1 MRILFI
7 SGYFPPKAP
16 MGAVRSGKLAEYWR
30 DSGCDVRVI
39 AIALPQQEWAHEQDS
54 GVAAYYVR
62 YSEPGQIVTSL
73 TTAIRQS
80 RLGQFVPSADNRR
93 PDNAQQ
99 SWAIGNPKLE
109 KPGLAEL
116 YRHILFLPDKY
127 RSWIRPA
134 VECAQSWTGNW
145 RPDIIYSSGP
155 PNSGHV
161 AAKQLASRFGVP
173 WIAEIRDLWLDN
185 PNDHR
190 HWIVA
195 PFFDGQARRTL
206 GRASGLVAVTDS
218 DRKQL
223 AARFRA
229 PVVLSY
235 NGYDPAEFRD
245 LDEAEPLDREHLTIL
260 YAGAIYSGRRDPTP
274 LFKAIS
280 LLGTQAD
287 RVRCVFCVDQA
298 KTIEAMAETCAV
310 RRNVEIRGVLRRSQ
324 VLMLEKQADIL
335 LECHWQDPAGDGVIP
350 GKIFEY
356 IGAARPILSL
366 GSVTAEPARIVRENA
381 LGLASNDPEEI
392 KAVLLEWL
400 ATKRQAGRIADVRSS
415 GDERFQRQYQFRK
428 IDDLMRAVG
437 AGLER
442 ATTA

>member
-1 MRILFI
+1 
-7 SGYFPPKAP
+7 

-30 DSGCDVRVI
+30 DSGRDVRVI
-39 AIALPQQEWAHEQDS
+39 AVALPPQEWAHERDS
-54 GVAAYYVR
+54 GVTAYYVP

-73 TTAIRQS
+73 TSAIRRS
-80 RLGQFVPSADNRR
+80 PLGQFIPSADDRK

-99 SWAIGNPKLE
+99 SWAVGDPKLE

-127 RSWIRPA
+127 RSWIQPA
-134 VECAQSWTGNW
+134 IECAQSWKGNW
-145 RPDIIYSSGP
+145 QPDIIYSSGP

-161 AAKQLASRFGVP
+161 AAKQLSSRFGVP
-173 WIAEIRDLWLDN
+173 WLAEIRDLWIDN

-195 PFFDGQARRTL
+195 PFFNRQARRTL
-206 GRASGLVAVTDS
+206 GQAAGLIAVTDS

-223 AARFRA
+223 AARFPA

-235 NGYDPAEFRD
+235 NGYDPAEFQN
-245 LDEAEPLDREHLTIL
+245 LDEADPLDRERLTIL

-280 LLGTQAD
+280 LLGPQAD
-287 RVRCVFCVDQA
+287 RVRCAFCVDQA
-298 KTIEAMAETCAV
+298 KTIKAMAEACGV
-310 RRNVEIRGVLRRSQ
+310 SSYVEIRGVLRRSQ
-324 VLMLEKQADIL
+324 VLVLERQADIL
-335 LECHWQDPAGDGVIP
+335 LECHWQDSAGDGVIP

-366 GSVTAEPARIVRENA
+366 GSVTAEPARIVRENG
-381 LGLASNDPEEI
+381 LGLASNDPEQI
-392 KAVLLEWL
+392 KVMLLEWL
-400 ATKRQAGRIADVRSS
+400 ATKRTLGRIPDVRSPE
-415 GDERFQRQYQFRK
+415 DERFQRQYQFRK
-428 IDDLMRAVG
+428 IDDLMRAVIG
-437 AGLER
+437 GPVR
-442 ATTA
+442 AITA